1 MESSSGTMDHSS
13 AGGHRF
19 DRFASQN
26 EEWIIRLQNLKEEE
40 EESLKESQQ
49 DPTVVKDSATKA
61 HSAATRTILHTARL
75 ANLQCAS
82 FAYREQDSRGK
93 VSLETDRLSL
103 HVQQAFDIENDHHK
117 SILDSIL
124 SDPIDVS
131 SQKQKLETNASQS
144 FSTDDNVCTS
154 IEVDAF
160 FEDYPECG
168 RATQVNSSY
177 FDESDTGG
185 DSDDEKNHQVKPP
198 QRKRRTQSSQ
208 EVASMTVDLIEAAS
222 EPLET
227 QPDVRNQ
234 AMQDKSVQNTTQP
247 LELEPETQNQ
257 SKVRKAKPLSTNNNR
272 GNINSSSSA
281 PIKNPYSSQVP
292 NSNAQPSSSIPPSH
306 DSNTAVDLSSST
318 TNNDNINN
326 SFNNKTIVNR
336 QNTVESNRAISQG
349 ANRQSAFQSNN
360 IQGNDEWN
368 LPNNTQQRQINANP
382 YHRNKP
388 QTTNRGYNRNQFHG
402 REDSNSNDAWRDH
415 RNKTNPFQTAR
426 EVALAE
432 ENHPHRD
439 PYRQRG
445 GENRSRPQQSYNNPY
460 GRDFQGQNNNPPD
473 NYQDD
478 DNAPAPTGGGPYIP
492 ESLKRKFQRPKRGL
506 GSLSQ
511 GGASKATNNRAGL
524 RPSNNNPNN
533 GGNINQRPSS
543 YGGQTDKRKSNE
555 NKGEEEDELP
565 EELQHLDKELV
576 KKIQN
581 EIMESGDKV
590 TFDDIAGLADAKKTV
605 REVVCWPM
613 KRPDLFT
620 GLRRAPNGLLLY
632 GPPG

>member
-1 MESSSGTMDHSS
+1 MDHSS
-13 AGGHRF
+13 AGGDRF

-40 EESLKESQQ
+40 EESLQESQT
-49 DPTVVKDSATKA
+49 DPATKA

-75 ANLQCAS
+75 ANFQCAS

-93 VSLETDRLSL
+93 ACLETDRLFL
-103 HVQQAFDIENDHHK
+103 HVQQAFDIENDHHQ
-117 SILDSIL
+117 SILDNIL
-124 SDPIDVS
+124 PDPIDES

-144 FSTDDNVCTS
+144 VPADDIVCTS

-168 RATQVNSSY
+168 RVAQATSSY

-208 EVASMTVDLIEAAS
+208 EIASMTVDLVEAAS

-227 QPDVRNQ
+227 QPD
-234 AMQDKSVQNTTQP
+234 KSVQNTAQP
-247 LELEPETQNQ
+247 PEQEPKAQTQ
-257 SKVRKAKPLSTNNNR
+257 SKIRKAKPLSANNNH

-292 NSNAQPSSSIPPSH
+292 NGNAQPSSSIPPSH
-306 DSNTAVDLSSST
+306 DSNTAIDLSSST
-318 TNNDNINN
+318 TNNDNITN

-336 QNTVESNRAISQG
+336 QNTVESNSAISQG
-349 ANRQSAFQSNN
+349 ANRPSAFPSNN
-360 IQGNDEWN
+360 IQRNDEWSN
-368 LPNNTQQRQINANP
+368 PNNTQRRQINSNP

-388 QTTNRGYNRNQFHG
+388 QTANQGYNRSHFHG

-415 RNKTNPFQTAR
+415 RNQTNPFQTAR

-445 GENRSRPQQSYNNPY
+445 GENRSRSQQSYNNPY
-460 GRDFQGQNNNPPD
+460 GRDFQGQNNNPSD

-511 GGASKATNNRAGL
+511 GGASKATSNRTGL

-543 YGGQTDKRKSNE
+543 YGGQTDKRKNSE

-581 EIMESGDKV
+581 EIMESGDRV

>member
-1 MESSSGTMDHSS
+1 MEPSSGTVDHSS
-13 AGGHRF
+13 AGGDRF
-19 DRFASQN
+19 DRFGSQN
-26 EEWIIRLQNLKEEE
+26 EEWIFRLQNLREEE
-40 EESLKESQQ
+40 EESLKESK
-49 DPTVVKDSATKA
+49 TDSNVSNDLIVRDQATKA
-61 HSAATRTILHTARL
+61 HSAATRTILHSARL
-75 ANLQCAS
+75 ANLQSAS
-82 FAYREQDSRGK
+82 FAYREQDCGGN
-93 VSLETDRLSL
+93 VILETDRLFL
-103 HVQQAFDIENDHHK
+103 HVQREFDTEKDHHQ

-124 SDPIDVS
+124 PVPTDES

-144 FSTDDNVCTS
+144 FFTDDNVCNS
-154 IEVDAF
+154 IAVDAF

-168 RATQVNSSY
+168 RSAQEITGY
-177 FDESDTGG
+177 FSESGT
-185 DSDDEKNHQVKPP
+185 DSDSDEEKKHQVESPR
-198 QRKRRTQSSQ
+198 RKRRTQSSQ
-208 EVASMTVDLIEAAS
+208 EIASMTADLVEAAS

-227 QPDVRNQ
+227 QQNEGQVPAQEPKAQTPAFQDNQ
-234 AMQDKSVQNTTQP
+234 Q
-247 LELEPETQNQ
+247 ETRSHQ
-257 SKVRKAKPLSTNNNR
+257 SKNRKAKPLSANNNH
-272 GNINSSSSA
+272 GNINSNSSTS
-281 PIKNPYSSQVP
+281 IKNPHSMS
-292 NSNAQPSSSIPPSH
+292 APSFPRGP
-306 DSNTAVDLSSST
+306 DSTAIDLSSSV
-318 TNNDNINN
+318 TNNDSINN
-326 SFNNKTIVNR
+326 SYNSKNNADR
-336 QNTVESNRAISQG
+336 QNTIESNRAISRDG
-349 ANRQSAFQSNN
+349 NRQSSFTPTINQRD
-360 IQGNDEWN
+360 DEWN
-368 LPNNTQQRQINANP
+368 NPNNTQQRQINANP

-388 QTTNRGYNRNQFHG
+388 QTTNQGYNRNNFHG
-402 REDSNSNDAWRDH
+402 REDSTSNDAWRDH
-415 RNKTNPFQTAR
+415 RNQTNPFQTAR

-445 GENRSRPQQSYNNPY
+445 EARSRPQHSYNNPY
-460 GRDFQGQNNNPPD
+460 GHDFQGQNNNPSD

-478 DNAPAPTGGGPYIP
+478 DNAPAPTGGGPFIP

-511 GGASKATNNRAGL
+511 GGASKATNNRTGL

-543 YGGQTDKRKSNE
+543 YGGQTDKRKSNDG
-555 NKGEEEDELP
+555 NGEEEEELP